1 LEDVVDQLPAH
12 LTGADLYS
20 LCSDAML
27 KSLERNIRLIEQ
39 GHVMTEEDKML
50 TSMDFEKAAERLI
63 PSVSIQDLISYQ
75 QLEKKIKQ
83 AT

>member
-1 LEDVVDQLPAH
+1 MSPGFE
-12 LTGADLYS
+12 
-20 LCSDAML
+20 
-27 KSLERNIRLIEQ
+27 IEYREYFFT